1 MSPDLSEN
9 EEEVEKLNVK
19 EQVKKSLLLENNL
32 DNRTLFTIE
41 EETEEKIANKI

>member
-1 MSPDLSEN
+1 LSEN

-19 EQVKKSLLLENNL
+19 EQVKKCLLPENNL

-41 EETEEKIANKI
+41 EETEEEIA